1 MIYYL
6 SLVRN
11 LHIKNQR
18 EPKARGSALV
28 GVLPMPSLAGGEGQG
43 ALICTVLLE
52 LTGAVQLRSTSYQ
65 LHLRRYISIC
75 TQP

>member
-1 MIYYL
+1 MLYYL

-28 GVLPMPSLAGGEGQG
+28 GVLPMVEGEGQG
-43 ALICTVLLE
+43 ALICTVLLG
-52 LTGAVQLRSTSYQ
+52 LAGAGNSAAIYVQ
-65 LHLRRYISIC
+65 LHLRGYKHLHS
-75 TQP
+75 TVGHH